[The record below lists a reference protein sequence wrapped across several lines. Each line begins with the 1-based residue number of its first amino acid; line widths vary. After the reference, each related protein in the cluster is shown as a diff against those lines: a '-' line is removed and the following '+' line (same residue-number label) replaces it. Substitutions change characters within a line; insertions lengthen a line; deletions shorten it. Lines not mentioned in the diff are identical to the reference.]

1 MPRRAVSLIILA
13 ALMSGCTDTPRGGS
27 PPVVTERGGQLF
39 KERCAPC
46 HPNGGNVLT
55 PGKTLH
61 AGVLAD
67 HGITTPADIVKK
79 MRNPGPGM
87 VRFDETTI
95 PDADAR
101 LIADYVLATFR

>member
-1 MPRRAVSLIILA
+1 MCRRAVTVLILA
-13 ALMSGCTDTPRGGS
+13 ALMSGCTDSPRSGS
-27 PPVVTERGGQLF
+27 LPVATERGGQLF

-46 HPNGGNVLT
+46 HPDGGNVLT

-67 HGITTPADIVKK
+67 HGITTPVDIVKK

-87 VRFDETTI
+87 VRFDERTI

-101 LIADYVLATFR
+101 LIADYILATFR